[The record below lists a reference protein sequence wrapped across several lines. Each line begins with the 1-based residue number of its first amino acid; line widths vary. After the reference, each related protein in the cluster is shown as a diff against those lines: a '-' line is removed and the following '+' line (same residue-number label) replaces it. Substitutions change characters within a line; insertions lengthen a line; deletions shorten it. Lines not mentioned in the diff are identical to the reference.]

1 MRGVVK
7 VVLGRLGLL
16 DAARR
21 VRDAV
26 AALGWVRHNRRF
38 LRRGEHGG
46 LPVPTARLLM
56 LTTASPSVEWFI
68 QTGRAGADSIR
79 AQLER
84 NSIPLPE
91 VGAVLDFGCGCG
103 RIIRHW
109 ADLPAEIHGCD
120 YNPVLIDWCRRRLP
134 FAQFETNELEP
145 PLPYTD
151 ARFDLI
157 YALSVFTHLPEPL
170 QSRWV
175 AELARVLRPG
185 GHLIISTHGA
195 AYLDT
200 LSDPERARFH
210 AGQLVVRDR
219 DAAGSNRCGVFFSED
234 YLLRHLAPH
243 FRLREHVTRGARGN
257 PPQDLSLLQSCGPSP
272 SPRPT
277 SDYTNPVVPRA

>member
-1 MRGVVK
+1 M
-7 VVLGRLGLL
+7 VLGRLGLL
-16 DAARR
+16 DAVRR

-26 AALGWVRHNRRF
+26 AAFGWVRHNRRF
-38 LRRGEHGG
+38 LRRGENGD

-79 AQLER
+79 EQLER
-84 NSIPLPE
+84 NSVSLPE
-91 VGAVLDFGCGCG
+91 VGAVLDFGCGYG
-103 RIIRHW
+103 GIIRHW
-109 ADLPAEIHGCD
+109 ADLPVEIHGCD
-120 YNPVLIDWCRRRLP
+120 YNPVLIDWCRRRLR
-134 FAQFETNELEP
+134 FAQFETNGLEP

-151 ARFDLI
+151 ARCDLI

-210 AGQLVVRDR
+210 AGQLVVRDG
-219 DAAGSNRCGVFFSED
+219 DSAGSNRCGVFFSAD
-234 YLLRHLAPH
+234 YLRRHLEPRL
-243 FRLREHVTRGARGN
+243 RLREHVTRGARGN
-257 PPQDLSLLQSCGPSP
+257 PPQDLALLELRVPSP
-272 SPRPT
+272 STRPT
-277 SDYTNPVVPRA
+277 SDCTNPGVPRA